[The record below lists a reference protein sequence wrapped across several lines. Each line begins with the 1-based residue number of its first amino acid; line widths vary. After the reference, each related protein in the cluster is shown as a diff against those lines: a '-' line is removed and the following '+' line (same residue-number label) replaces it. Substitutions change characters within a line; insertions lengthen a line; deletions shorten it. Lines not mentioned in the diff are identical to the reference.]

1 MNNGDKKTG
10 ERLLKVIG
18 LLQLEQTTFAQIIGV
33 HRSSI
38 YKIVDGVQRLS
49 PSMMKRIEAYSFP
62 SEHLQKIADVFL
74 TMQLGGLVKIETAQQ
89 YIHLAKTIRDVEG
102 LERVDW

>member
-18 LLQLEQTTFAQIIGV
+18 LLQLEQTSFAQTIGV

-49 PSMMKRIEAYSFP
+49 PSMVKRIQSIFP
-62 SEHLQKIADVFL
+62 NVREVQWAPSDVC
-74 TMQLGGLVKIETAQQ
+74 
-89 YIHLAKTIRDVEG
+89 
-102 LERVDW
+102 